1 MLNKKIKAMT
11 LVKYNPSKR
20 SYFPG
25 FTSLF
30 DDFFNDELY
39 SNRMVGTMPSV
50 NVRETEDTFF
60 VELAAPGMSK
70 NDFKV
75 EADNNQLTIS
85 SEKESNNEEKDEN
98 GKYTMREFNYQ
109 SFRRSF
115 TLPDSA
121 NADKI
126 AASYKDGVLNISIPK
141 KEEAKQKPIRTI
153 KIG

>member
-1 MLNKKIKAMT
+1 MT

-25 FTSLF
+25 FSNLF

-50 NVRETEDTFF
+50 NVKETEDTFH

-115 TLPDSA
+115 TLPESA

-126 AASYKDGVLNISIPK
+126 AATYKDGVLNISIPK